1 MPRPKGSP
9 NKITSIIKDKLAD
22 ILSEAIDS
30 LDIKEMN
37 KAERLKL
44 IQIGIQYVI
53 PRLKQIEEI
62 NDEMPTN
69 FQIEI
74 IDRLGKYKDR
84 DLDKAITGQDS
95 LTTKGLI
102 TQLNIPINK
111 VMNKDNKKT
120 PNASASTKIIDAPNQ
135 PN

>member
-9 NKITSIIKDKLAD
+9 NKLTSIIKERLAD
-22 ILSEAIDS
+22 ILSEAIES

-53 PRLKQIEEI
+53 PRLKQVEEI

-74 IDRLGKYKDR
+74 IDRLDKYKDR
-84 DLDKAITGQDS
+84 DLN
-95 LTTKGLI
+95 
-102 TQLNIPINK
+102 NIAN
-111 VMNKDNKKT
+111 
-120 PNASASTKIIDAPNQ
+120 
-135 PN
+135 

>member
-9 NKITSIIKDKLAD
+9 NKLTSIIKDRLVD
-22 ILSEAIDS
+22 ILSEAIES

-53 PRLKQIEEI
+53 PRLKQVEEVT
-62 NDEMPTN
+62 DEMPTN

-84 DLDKAITGQDS
+84 DLDKAITG
-95 LTTKGLI
+95 
-102 TQLNIPINK
+102 
-111 VMNKDNKKT
+111 
-120 PNASASTKIIDAPNQ
+120 
-135 PN
+135 